1 MSKYRI
7 LEKKGTREKIPEG
20 VLRPAGKVAFPD
32 GTYYIPRFIVQEEST
47 STNFFPSG
55 KVSRIAGYKDL
66 KEFTSLE
73 EARAYKRELELEEGI
88 VRE

>member
-7 LEKKGTREKIPEG
+7 LEKKGTYKYTKNSHPVDTKEKSDNS
-20 VLRPAGKVAFPD
+20 FY
-32 GTYYIPRFIVQEEST
+32 TPRFIVQARI
-47 STNFFPSG
+47 TNTFQ
-55 KVSRIAGYKDL
+55 YEDL

-73 EARAYKRELELEEGI
+73 AARVYKLELELIEGI